1 MFQLQAN
8 LKLWRTLGLA
18 ASVAMLFTVASCS
31 NQPTTNVAANAKKPD
46 APKPAAVSTK
56 PAQSTQPPQLITVP
70 KGTAITATVGK
81 TLAST
86 KAHAGDSFA
95 ARLSTPV
102 KVDGKVVIPKGAE
115 VTGKVVT
122 VKKHELKVALASVKL
137 RGKSYDL
144 ATNSL
149 RPSDKVQVKNAKA
162 SAADKSSTDKKD
174 KDATLRAQTQLKFKL
189 SKSVTVPVK
198 G

>member
-1 MFQLQAN
+1 MSQLHGN
-8 LKLWRTLGLA
+8 FKLWRNLGLA
-18 ASVAMLFTVASCS
+18 LSVAMLFTVASCS
-31 NQPTTNVAANAKKPD
+31 NQPTNVAANAKKPD
-46 APKPAAVSTK
+46 APKPASVSTK
-56 PAQSTQPPQLITVP
+56 PAQPPQLITVP
-70 KGTAITATVGK
+70 KGTAITATVGQ

-86 KAHAGDSFA
+86 KAHPGDSFA
-95 ARLSTPV
+95 AHLSTPV

-137 RGKSYDL
+137 QGKSYDL

-149 RPSDKVQVKNAKA
+149 RPSDKVQVKKTKA
-162 SAADKSSTDKKD
+162 SAADKTSTDKNA

-189 SKSVTVPVK
+189 SKPVTVPVK